1 MDAATDS
8 KVEVKGSMEVSQDDW
23 DKIFKPKSMTEEH
36 AKYVLDQ
43 LGWYKEDSE

>member
-23 DKIFKPKSMTEEH
+23 DKIFGVKEIKEEPN
-36 AKYVLDQ
+36 ANL
-43 LGWYKEDSE
+43 